1 VDSGQFSHGD
11 ARRWEERPLTFGGAN
26 ERGVGVR
33 QISVEFDRGP
43 AAVSAARSAL
53 MPLDDRL
60 EPAQL
65 DDIRLLVSELV
76 TNSVRH
82 SGGSANG
89 AVGLDIRVAPDRVR
103 VEVTDPGDG
112 FEPRPRAPG
121 QSEGSGWGL
130 FLVDRLS
137 DRWGVSRRGKS
148 KVWFEM
154 DGSARLHPQA
164 ALQA

>member
-1 VDSGQFSHGD
+1 
-11 ARRWEERPLTFGGAN
+11 
-26 ERGVGVR
+26 VR

-60 EPAQL
+60 ETGML

-82 SGGSANG
+82 SNG
-89 AVGLDIRVAPDRVR
+89 DGAGTVGLAVRVAPDRVR
-103 VEVTDPGDG
+103 IEVTDPGSG
-112 FEPRPRAPG
+112 FEPKARAPG

-130 FLVDRLS
+130 YLVDHLS
-137 DRWGVSRRGKS
+137 DRWGVTRRGKT

-154 DGSARLHPQA
+154 DGAARLAPRA
-164 ALQA
+164 ALA